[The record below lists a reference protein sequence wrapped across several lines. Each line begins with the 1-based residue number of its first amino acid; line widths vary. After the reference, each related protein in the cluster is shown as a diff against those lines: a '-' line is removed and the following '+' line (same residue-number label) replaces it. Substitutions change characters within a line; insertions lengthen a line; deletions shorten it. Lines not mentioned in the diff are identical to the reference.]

1 MARPPTANPRA
12 RIALA
17 AGALVFAGLAL
28 ASGLDR
34 MSATRPELA
43 RLVPT
48 MFASEAHAARVPSLL
63 RAGQADASVEAARAA
78 LAADPLDMGDAGR
91 LGAVA
96 LLTGER
102 DLADRAFSTAL
113 RLGWRDPATQA
124 WFFAGDM
131 RVRDYAAAAQ
141 RLDVLMRTD
150 ARFPGGDAL
159 LAELEARPEAR
170 GALAEVLER
179 GPAWWADY
187 LRPEGRLASE
197 ALVRRAA
204 FLASAAAPQV
214 GCDGAAAIAGELV
227 ESGERRAAER
237 LWATQCP
244 TQRIAGGIADT
255 TFAGLRSETA
265 SPFGWRRVRS
275 GDAAVRVDGASLT
288 LANRAP
294 ASKLALVQRVAFGPS
309 EVRVRVNG
317 DAKGDRAL
325 LVSLDCDDTPRL
337 PGRVRGDA
345 LAGGQVLTVPADCPD
360 QLLGLW
366 VRGRSEGVRLE
377 RISAE

>member
-34 MSATRPELA
+34 MSAARPDLA
-43 RLVPT
+43 RLVPA
-48 MFASEAHAARVPSLL
+48 MSASDAHAARVPPLL
-63 RAGQADASVEAARAA
+63 RAGQADAAVDAARAA

-102 DLADRAFSTAL
+102 DLADRAFTTAL
-113 RLGWRDPATQA
+113 RLGWREPATQA

-131 RVRDYAAAAQ
+131 RVRDYRAAAR
-141 RLDVLMRTD
+141 RLDVLLRTD

-159 LAELEARPEAR
+159 LAELEARSEAQA
-170 GALAEVLER
+170 ALAEVLER
-179 GPAWWADY
+179 GPSWRGDY
-187 LRPEGRLASE
+187 LQPEGRLPGE

-227 ESGERRAAER
+227 DSGERRTAER
-237 LWATQCP
+237 LWAAQCP
-244 TQRIAGGIADT
+244 TQRIGDGIADPN
-255 TFAGLRSETA
+255 FAGLRSEAA

-275 GDAAVRVDGASLT
+275 GDVAVRVDAPGLT

-294 ASKLALVQRVAFGPS
+294 ASKLSLVQRVAFGPG
-309 EVRVRVNG
+309 EIRLRVSG
-317 DAKGDRAL
+317 EAKGDRAI

-345 LAGGQVLTVPADCPD
+345 LAGGQVLNVPADCSD

-366 VRGRSEGVRLE
+366 VRGRSEGVRLQ